1 MSRRKWIQR
10 RQPDGTSEMVEVDPF
25 NYRPKLR
32 SCDLTDRLI
41 SESHYEGVRATD
53 GTPIDTRARHKR
65 YMEEHGVCHAGDF
78 SPEYYQNKRA
88 EIAREDKRDRLQT
101 VIEAV
106 HRHEVL

>member
-1 MSRRKWIQR
+1 MRKKWIQKK
-10 RQPDGTSEMVEVDPF
+10 QPDGTSKLVEVDPF

-65 YMEEHGVCHAGDF
+65 YMEEHGVCHAGDY
-78 SPEYYQNKRA
+78 SPEFYKQRR
-88 EIAREDKRDRLQT
+88 EEMARVEKQDRLKV
-101 VIEAV
+101 VIDAV
-106 HRHEVL
+106 HRHEVM